1 MAGFLRQ
8 KTPGSEP
15 SRDFRNKTSRNRGPA
30 VIFLLLRW
38 LQARQLDNLRAKIK
52 PGYYSQAGI
61 SPRSYRR
68 FKNGSYD

>member
-1 MAGFLRQ
+1 
-8 KTPGSEP
+8 
-15 SRDFRNKTSRNRGPA
+15 

-38 LQARQLDNLRAKIK
+38 LQARQLNNLRAKIK